1 VRDEPPRIKS
11 ARVVGSVGKGV
22 LNPSRTAILRGLAIV
37 ASLAYLAMTVVL
49 LAAVEPLGIAYAWLA
64 RVIVTFGA
72 TFAAMLLLP
81 RGRARSW
88 LRMQLSKHLFRHRYD
103 YRAEWLRFTRT
114 LGEGEAGESL
124 AGRIERALADI
135 TESPVARLM
144 VPADLGRLE
153 PAGTGAW
160 PNGIAGGFDM
170 DFARMLERSPRIL
183 DGDALRAATVS
194 PAATENERRC
204 TPAWM
209 VADATI
215 WAGVPLVHGD
225 RLAGFV
231 LIGRPPVDRRLDWE
245 DHDLLSVAGRQVASH
260 LAEAQGQAALGEAR
274 RFHEFNRRFAFI
286 VHDVKNLASQLGL
299 VARNAE
305 RHADN
310 PAFRADM
317 IETLRDSVARL
328 GDLLARLSQQTAAKT
343 DPPRIA
349 SPMAVLEAVA
359 ARRRA
364 QHPVRLSGRADIHAL
379 FDPARL
385 ELALGHLVQNA
396 IEASAADEPV
406 WLSVDRRDGE
416 VEVAVVDRGR
426 GMSADFIRR
435 GLFVPFD
442 STKPGGFGI
451 GAFEARALVAAMGG
465 RLDVESREG
474 EGSRFVIF
482 LPVAEAPERR
492 LSA

>member
-1 VRDEPPRIKS
+1 MAS
-11 ARVVGSVGKGV
+11 GV
-22 LNPSRTAILRGLAIV
+22 LNPSRTAVLRGLAIG

-49 LAAVEPLGIAYAWLA
+49 LAAVEPLGIGYAWVA

-72 TFAAMLLLP
+72 VFAAMLLLP

-88 LRMQLSKHLFRHRYD
+88 LRLQVAKHLFRHRYD

-114 LGEGEAGESL
+114 LGDGEAGDAL

-135 TESPVARLM
+135 AESRVARLL
-144 VPADLGRLE
+144 VPTESGRLE
-153 PAGTGAW
+153 PAGAGAW
-160 PNGIAGGFDM
+160 PEGIAGGFD
-170 DFARMLERSPRIL
+170 DAFARMVERMPRIL
-183 DGDALRAATVS
+183 DGDALRAASAS
-194 PAATENERRC
+194 PAATEDERRH
-204 TPAWM
+204 TPAWL

-231 LIGRPPVDRRLDWE
+231 LLGRPPIDRRLDWE

-260 LAEAQGQAALGEAR
+260 LAEAQGQASLGEAR

-310 PAFRADM
+310 SAFRADM
-317 IETLRDSVARL
+317 IETLKDSVARL
-328 GDLLARLSQQTAAKT
+328 NDLLAKLAPQTTPKADAPRPAA
-343 DPPRIA
+343 
-349 SPMAVLEAVA
+349 PMAVLETIA

-364 QHPVRLSGRADIHAL
+364 QHPVRLSGRAEIHAL

-396 IEASAADEPV
+396 IEASPADAPV
-406 WLSVDRRDGE
+406 WLSVERRGAE
-416 VEVAVVDRGR
+416 IEVAVLDRGR
-426 GMSADFIRR
+426 GMSADFVRH

-465 RLDVESREG
+465 RLEVESREG
-474 EGSRFVIF
+474 EGSRFAIL
-482 LPVAEAPERR
+482 LPMAEAPERR

>member
-1 VRDEPPRIKS
+1 M
-11 ARVVGSVGKGV
+11 AAGV

-37 ASLAYLAMTVVL
+37 ASLAYLAMTVVVL
-49 LAAVEPLGIAYAWLA
+49 GAVEPLGLIYAWLA

-72 TFAAMLLLP
+72 VFAAMLLLP
-81 RGRARSW
+81 PGRARSW
-88 LRMQLSKHLFRHRYD
+88 LRLQISKHLFRHRYD
-103 YRAEWLRFTRT
+103 YRTEWLRFTRT
-114 LGEGEAGESL
+114 LGDGEAGDSL
-124 AGRIERALADI
+124 AGRIERAFADI
-135 TESPVARLM
+135 TESPVARLL
-144 VPADLGRLE
+144 VPTDSGRLE
-153 PAGTGAW
+153 PAGAGAW
-160 PNGIAGGFDM
+160 PGGIANGLEC
-170 DFARMLERSPRIL
+170 DFARMVERLPRIL
-183 DGDALRAATVS
+183 DGDALRAATAS
-194 PAATENERRC
+194 PAATEEERRHA
-204 TPAWM
+204 PAWL

-215 WAGVPLVHGD
+215 WAGVPLVHGE

-231 LIGRPPVDRRLDWE
+231 LLGRPPIDRRLDWE

-317 IETLRDSVARL
+317 VETLKDSVARL
-328 GDLLARLSQQTAAKT
+328 GDLLAKLSPQTTTKADAPRAA
-343 DPPRIA
+343 A
-349 SPMAVLEAVA
+349 PMAVLETIA

-364 QHPVRLSGRADIHAL
+364 QHPVRLSGRPDIHAL

-396 IEASAADEPV
+396 IEASPADEPV
-406 WLSVDRRDGE
+406 WLSAERRGGE
-416 VEVAVVDRGR
+416 VEVAVLDRGR
-426 GMSADFIRR
+426 GMSAEFIRH

-465 RLDVESREG
+465 RLEVESREG
-474 EGSRFVIF
+474 EGSRFVIL
-482 LPVAEAPERR
+482 LPVAEAPEQR